1 MVPTSDQPE
10 SGLLRE
16 VRSIVKRGAQTWRL
30 VPGAQR
36 LALAGAVLVMGIASA
51 ANTAIPLCLGRL
63 IDSVD
68 PERHRNA
75 AQSSLLGTAAFFLA
89 LMGAAYLIREVTNVL
104 RRYLVENVC
113 TRIDRDMCVRLVAH
127 LMKADLSV
135 LAQQQV
141 GALHGRI
148 ARSVEGV
155 VRFFRI
161 SFLDFI
167 PALISG
173 SFALA
178 AALSRQPRVALAM
191 AGVIP
196 ISLGLTIWQ
205 LITQKG
211 IRLGLLRSREAMDG
225 TIVEQLSGLDYIRA
239 ANTHELEVRRVEKA
253 AERRRATELRH
264 HFEMSLFGSG
274 KALNEGFFHLTVIAC
289 AIYLFVS
296 GKIPYGD
303 VFALSVLFLQV
314 MAPLN
319 DVHRFV
325 DEAHESSL
333 RMGDLLEILESP
345 TDVSFQ
351 AVDTARPALALGAPL
366 LVTENLKVAYRTPH
380 GKTKRG
386 LDGVSV
392 TIRHGVTIG
401 IAGASGC
408 GKSTWLRVL
417 MRLTHPCEG
426 NAWLAGVPLAS
437 ISREAIGELVGY
449 VGQNPFIFAGTIL
462 ENIAYGRDDATE
474 DEVRRA
480 AEMACIHD
488 EILEMPGGYQAHVA
502 ERGQNLSGGQRQ
514 RIALARVFL
523 KNPPILILDEGTS
536 ALDNINERRVQ
547 QAINAARADRTVILV
562 AHRLSTLLDT
572 DCIFVFDQ
580 GRMVEAG
587 TYDELVLHGGV
598 FAELVRSAEGAMAT
612 ETVVAETDTV
622 PGNLALSPGEFI
634 GAAAPVALGPA
645 PGDLAAAASSGSFE
659 AVVQPS

>member
-1 MVPTSDQPE
+1 
-10 SGLLRE
+10 LLRE
-16 VRSIVKRGAQTWRL
+16 VRSIVKRGLQTWHL

-51 ANTAIPLCLGRL
+51 ANTAIPLCLGKL

-68 PERHRNA
+68 PERQRTLG
-75 AQSSLLGTAAFFLA
+75 QTSLLGTAAFFLA
-89 LMGAAYLIREVTNVL
+89 LMGAAYLIREVMNVL

-173 SFALA
+173 SFALT

-196 ISLGLTIWQ
+196 LSLALTIWQ

-211 IRLGLLRSREAMDG
+211 IRLGILRSREAMDG

-274 KALNEGFFHLTVIAC
+274 KALNEGFFHLVVIAC

-296 GKIPYGD
+296 GQIPYGD

-319 DVHRFV
+319 EVHRFV

-351 AVDTARPALALGAPL
+351 PVDSARPALALGAPL
-366 LVTENLKVAYRTPH
+366 LVTDNLKVAYRTLH
-380 GKTKRG
+380 DKTKRG

-392 TIRHGVTIG
+392 TIQHGVTIG

-417 MRLTHPCEG
+417 MRLTHPSSG
-426 NAWLAGVPLAS
+426 NAWLGGVPIAS
-437 ISREAIGELVGY
+437 ISRETIGELVGY
-449 VGQNPFIFAGTIL
+449 VGQNPFIFAGTIA

-474 DEVRRA
+474 GEIRRA

-562 AHRLSTLLDT
+562 AHRLSTLLET
-572 DCIFVFDQ
+572 DRIFVFDQ
-580 GRMVEAG
+580 GRVVEAG
-587 TYDELVLHGGV
+587 TYDELVRQGGV
-598 FAELVRSAEGAMAT
+598 FAELVRSAEGEIAAET
-612 ETVVAETDTV
+612 SVVETVPSDSS
-622 PGNLALSPGEFI
+622 LSPIPGEFTT
-634 GAAAPVALGPA
+634 AAAPAALAPA
-645 PGDLAAAASSGSFE
+645 PGELAAAASGYFE

>member
-1 MVPTSDQPE
+1 MAQTYDRPQ
-10 SGLLRE
+10 GGFLRE
-16 VRSIVKRGAQTWRL
+16 VRSIVKRGVQTWQL
-30 VPGAQR
+30 VPRSQR
-36 LALAGAVLVMGIASA
+36 GALAGAVLVMAVTSA
-51 ANTAIPLCLGRL
+51 ANTAIPLALGKL
-63 IDSVD
+63 VDSVD
-68 PERHRNA
+68 PARHLDLARA
-75 AQSSLLGTAAFFLA
+75 SLLRTAAFYLGI
-89 LMGAAYLIREVTNVL
+89 MGAAYLVRESTNVL
-104 RRYLVENVC
+104 RRYLVENTC
-113 TRIDRDMCVRLVAH
+113 TRIDRDMCVRLVGH

-167 PALISG
+167 PALLSG
-173 SFALA
+173 GFAVM
-178 AALSRQPRVALAM
+178 AALSRQPKVALAM

-196 ISLGLTIWQ
+196 ISLTLTIWQ
-205 LITQKG
+205 LMTQKG

-225 TIVEQLSGLDYIRA
+225 TIVEQLSGLDYVRA
-239 ANTHELEVRRVEKA
+239 ANTHEQEVRRVAKT

-274 KALNEGFFHLTVIAC
+274 KALNEGLFHLVVIAS

-296 GKIPYGD
+296 GRIAYGD
-303 VFALSVLFLQV
+303 IITLSMLFLNV

-319 DVHRFV
+319 EVHRFI

-333 RMGDLLEILESP
+333 RMGDLLEILDAPS
-345 TDVSFQ
+345 DVSF
-351 AVDTARPALALGAPL
+351 RPVETRAPRLELGAPI
-366 LVTENLKVAYRTPH
+366 LVTDRLEVDYRTAG
-380 GKTKRG
+380 GKLKRG

-392 TIRHGVTIG
+392 AVRHGETIG
-401 IAGASGC
+401 VAGRSGC

-417 MRLTHPCEG
+417 MRLTHPSG
-426 NAWLAGVPLAS
+426 GRAWLGGVPIDS
-437 ISREAIGELVGY
+437 IGREAIGDLIGY
-449 VGQNPFIFAGTIL
+449 VGQNPFVFAGTIA
-462 ENIAYGRDDATE
+462 ENIAYGREDASEDDI
-474 DEVRRA
+474 RCA

-514 RIALARVFL
+514 RLALARVFL

-572 DCIFVFDQ
+572 DRILVFDE
-580 GRMVEAG
+580 GRVVETG
-587 TYDELVLHGGV
+587 TYGELARQGGV
-598 FAELVRSAEGAMAT
+598 FADLIRSAEGDVPAEVGVLPAIQADLSLANSEFTTAT
-612 ETVVAETDTV
+612 
-622 PGNLALSPGEFI
+622 
-634 GAAAPVALGPA
+634 
-645 PGDLAAAASSGSFE
+645 PGDLVAAASSGFFE
-659 AVVQPS
+659 GIVVQSV